1 MTGSG
6 RVAVEK
12 IQVTIDG
19 RAIDTTAGKT
29 ILETAKEHGIR
40 IPTLC
45 HLEGVEDVG
54 ACRLCI
60 VDVHGQLVT
69 SCTTQV
75 ADGMEIKTNTE
86 AVKDHRRTVLE
97 LLFAEGNHV
106 CSFCVSNGGCELQDL
121 ACELEMH
128 SVRVPYAYP
137 RNRIDAT
144 HPQFLI
150 DRDRCVLCGRC
161 VRVCAEVEGAHT
173 WGFAER
179 GSTAR
184 VITDLA
190 VDWGEAESCTS
201 CGKCVESCPTGA
213 IVRKGA
219 SNAEMRKKAD
229 LVGHLTERRAH
240 E

>member
-1 MTGSG
+1 METI
-6 RVAVEK
+6 RLK
-12 IQVTIDG
+12 IDG
-19 RAIDTTAGKT
+19 REITAQAGQT
-29 ILETAKEHGIR
+29 ILEVAKENGIN

-45 HLEGVEDVG
+45 HLDGVEDVG

-69 SCTTQV
+69 SCTTKV
-75 ADGMEIKTNTE
+75 GADMDVQTQT
-86 AVKDHRRTVLE
+86 APVKEYRRMILE
-97 LLFAEGNHV
+97 LLFAEGSHV

-121 ACELEMH
+121 ACDLEMH
-128 SVRVPYAYP
+128 SVRVPYSFP

-161 VRVCAEVEGAHT
+161 VRVCAQVEGAHT

-190 VDWGEAESCTS
+190 VDWGQAESCTS

-229 LVGHLTERRAH
+229 LVGRLTERREH

>member
-1 MTGSG
+1 METI
-6 RVAVEK
+6 K
-12 IQVTIDG
+12 LKIDG
-19 RAIDTTAGKT
+19 RDITTEAGKT
-29 ILETAKEHGIR
+29 ILEVATENGIR

-45 HLEGVEDVG
+45 HLDGLEDVG

-75 ADGMEIKTNTE
+75 AADMEVLTQTKT
-86 AVKDHRRTVLE
+86 VKEYRRMILE

-179 GSTAR
+179 GSAAR

-190 VDWGEAESCTS
+190 VDWGAAESCTS
-201 CGKCVESCPTGA
+201 CGKCVDVCPTGA
-213 IVRKGA
+213 IVFKGA
-219 SNAEMRKKAD
+219 SNAEILKDPD
-229 LVGHLTERRAH
+229 LVARLIERREH

>member
-1 MTGSG
+1 MES
-6 RVAVEK
+6 

-19 RAIDTTAGKT
+19 REITTVAGKT
-29 ILETAKEHGIR
+29 ILEVATENDIR

-45 HLEGVEDVG
+45 HLDGVEDVG

-60 VDVHGQLVT
+60 VDVNGQLVT

-75 ADGMEIKTNTE
+75 ADGMDVKTQTD
-86 AVKDHRRTVLE
+86 AVKAHRRVILE

-106 CSFCVSNGGCELQDL
+106 CSFCVSNGHCELQDL

-128 SVRVPYAYP
+128 SVNVPYSYP

-144 HPQFLI
+144 HPKFLI

-161 VRVCAEVEGAHT
+161 VRVCAQVEGAHT
-173 WGFAER
+173 WAFAER

-184 VITDLA
+184 VITDLD
-190 VDWGEAESCTS
+190 VDWGDAESCTS

-219 SNAEMRKKAD
+219 SNAEMVKKTE
-229 LVGHLTERRAH
+229 LVGRLTERREH

>member
-1 MTGSG
+1 METI
-6 RVAVEK
+6 K
-12 IQVTIDG
+12 LKIDG
-19 RAIDTTAGKT
+19 REIMAQAGKT
-29 ILETAKEHGIR
+29 VLEVATENGIR

-45 HLEGVEDVG
+45 HLDGVEDVG

-60 VDVHGQLVT
+60 VEVIGQLVPA
-69 SCTTQV
+69 CTTEV
-75 ADGMEIKTNTE
+75 ANEMVVQTQTEPIK
-86 AVKDHRRTVLE
+86 AYRRQVLE

-128 SVRVPYAYP
+128 SVNVPYAYP
-137 RNRIDAT
+137 RERVDAT
-144 HPQFLI
+144 HPWFLV

-190 VDWGEAESCTS
+190 VEWGEAETCTS

-213 IVRKGA
+213 LAVKGA
-219 SNAEMRKKAD
+219 SNAEMRKDTDMVAR
-229 LVGHLTERRAH
+229 LVERREH

>member
-1 MTGSG
+1 MRTITL
-6 RVAVEK
+6 K
-12 IQVTIDG
+12 IDG
-19 RAIDTTAGKT
+19 RDVVTTSGKT
-29 ILETAKEHGIR
+29 VLDVATENGIR

-45 HLEGVEDVG
+45 HLEGLRDSG

-60 VDVHGQLVT
+60 VELEGQMVT
-69 SCTTQV
+69 SCTTE
-75 ADGMEIKTNTE
+75 AIDGMEILTQTE
-86 AVKDHRRTVLE
+86 KVRDYRRMILE

-128 SVRVPYAYP
+128 SVRIPYAYP
-137 RNRIDAT
+137 RNRIDAS

-173 WGFAER
+173 WDFGDR

-184 VITDLA
+184 VITDLD
-190 VDWGEAESCTS
+190 VDWGDAESCTS
-201 CGKCVESCPTGA
+201 CGKCVEACPTGA
-213 IVRKGA
+213 IVFKGA
-219 SNAEMRKKAD
+219 SNAEMKKD
-229 LVGHLTERRAH
+229 SNLVARLVERREH

>member
-1 MTGSG
+1 MES
-6 RVAVEK
+6 

-19 RAIDTTAGKT
+19 REITTVAGKT
-29 ILETAKEHGIR
+29 ILEVATENDIR

-45 HLEGVEDVG
+45 HLDGVEDVG

-60 VDVHGQLVT
+60 VDVNGQLVT

-75 ADGMEIKTNTE
+75 ADGMDVKTQTD
-86 AVKDHRRTVLE
+86 AVKAHRRVILE

-106 CSFCVSNGGCELQDL
+106 CSFCVSNGHCELQDL

-128 SVRVPYAYP
+128 SVNVPYSYP

-144 HPQFLI
+144 HPKFLI

-161 VRVCAEVEGAHT
+161 VRVCAQVEGAHT

-184 VITDLA
+184 VITDLD
-190 VDWGEAESCTS
+190 VDWGDAESCTS

-219 SNAEMRKKAD
+219 SNAEMVKKTE
-229 LVGHLTERRAH
+229 LVGRLTERREH

>member
-1 MTGSG
+1 MES
-6 RVAVEK
+6 

-19 RAIDTTAGKT
+19 REITTAAGKT
-29 ILETAKEHGIR
+29 ILEVATENGIR

-45 HLEGVEDVG
+45 HLDGVEDVG

-60 VDVHGQLVT
+60 VDVNGQLVT

-75 ADGMEIKTNTE
+75 ADGMDVKTQTE
-86 AVKDHRRTVLE
+86 AVKAHRRVILE

-106 CSFCVSNGGCELQDL
+106 CSFCVSNGHCELQDL
-121 ACELEMH
+121 ACELGMH
-128 SVRVPYAYP
+128 SVNVPYSYP

-144 HPQFLI
+144 HPKFLI

-184 VITDLA
+184 VITDLD
-190 VDWGEAESCTS
+190 VDWGDAESCTS

-219 SNAEMRKKAD
+219 SNAEMVKKTE
-229 LVGHLTERRAH
+229 LVGRLTERREH

>member
-1 MTGSG
+1 MESITL
-6 RVAVEK
+6 
-12 IQVTIDG
+12 TIDG
-19 RAIDTTAGKT
+19 QLLTAEPG
-29 ILETAKEHGIR
+29 ETLLAVAERNGIR

-45 HLEGVEDVG
+45 HLEGLTDVG

-60 VDVHGQLVT
+60 VDVAGQLVPAC
-69 SCTTQV
+69 S
-75 ADGMEIKTNTE
+75 TE
-86 AVKDHRRTVLE
+86 AAAEMEVKTSTEQVKTYRRKVLE

-128 SVRVPYAYP
+128 SVSVPYSYP
-137 RNRIDAT
+137 RNRVDAT
-144 HPQFLI
+144 HPWFLI

-161 VRVCAEVEGAHT
+161 VRACAEVEGAHT
-173 WGFAER
+173 WAFAER
-179 GSTAR
+179 GHTAR
-184 VITDLA
+184 VITDLD

-213 IVRKGA
+213 IVPKGA
-219 SNAEMRKKAD
+219 SNAEMIKDSD
-229 LVGHLTERRAH
+229 LVARLIERRAH

>member
-1 MTGSG
+1 
-6 RVAVEK
+6 VES

-19 RAIDTTAGKT
+19 REITTVAGKT
-29 ILETAKEHGIR
+29 ILEVATENDIR

-45 HLEGVEDVG
+45 HLDGVEDVG

-60 VDVHGQLVT
+60 VDVNGQLVT

-75 ADGMEIKTNTE
+75 ADGMDVKTQTD
-86 AVKDHRRTVLE
+86 AVKAHRRVILE

-106 CSFCVSNGGCELQDL
+106 CSFCVSNGHCELQDL

-128 SVRVPYAYP
+128 SVNVPYSYP

-144 HPQFLI
+144 HPKFLI

-161 VRVCAEVEGAHT
+161 VRVCAQVEGAHT
-173 WGFAER
+173 WAFAER

-184 VITDLA
+184 VITDLD
-190 VDWGEAESCTS
+190 VDWGDAESCTS

-219 SNAEMRKKAD
+219 SNAEMVKKTE
-229 LVGHLTERRAH
+229 LVGRLTERREH

>member
-1 MTGSG
+1 METI
-6 RVAVEK
+6 K
-12 IQVTIDG
+12 LKIDG
-19 RAIDTTAGKT
+19 REILTQAGKT
-29 ILETAKEHGIR
+29 ILEVARENGIE

-45 HLEGVEDVG
+45 HLDGVEDVG

-60 VDVHGQLVT
+60 VEVIGQLVPA
-69 SCTTQV
+69 CTTEV
-75 ADGMEIKTNTE
+75 ANEMVVMTQTEPIK
-86 AVKDHRRTVLE
+86 KYRRQVLE

-128 SVRVPYAYP
+128 SVTVPYAYP
-137 RNRIDAT
+137 RNRVDAT
-144 HPQFLI
+144 HPWFLI

-179 GSTAR
+179 GSSAR

-190 VDWGEAESCTS
+190 VEWGDAETCTS

-213 IVRKGA
+213 LAIKGA
-219 SNAEMRKKAD
+219 SNAEMRKD
-229 LVGHLTERRAH
+229 TGMVGRLVERREH

>member
-1 MTGSG
+1 METI
-6 RVAVEK
+6 K
-12 IQVTIDG
+12 LKIDG
-19 RAIDTTAGKT
+19 REITTEPGKT
-29 ILETAKEHGIR
+29 ILEVATENGIR

-45 HLEGVEDVG
+45 HLDGLEDIG

-60 VDVHGQLVT
+60 VDVHGKLVT
-69 SCTTQV
+69 SCTTLV
-75 ADGMEIKTNTE
+75 APDMEVLTQTE
-86 AVKDHRRTVLE
+86 AVKAYRRTILE

-128 SVRVPYAYP
+128 SVQIPYSYP

-161 VRVCAEVEGAHT
+161 VRVCAQVEGAHT
-173 WGFAER
+173 WDFAER
-179 GSTAR
+179 GSSAR
-184 VITDLA
+184 VITDLD
-190 VDWGEAESCTS
+190 VDWGDAESCTS
-201 CGKCVESCPTGA
+201 CGKCVEACPTGA

-219 SNAEMRKKAD
+219 SNAEMRKDPVKI
-229 LVGHLTERRAH
+229 GRLTERRTRG
-240 E
+240 

>member
-1 MTGSG
+1 METI
-6 RVAVEK
+6 RLK
-12 IQVTIDG
+12 IDG
-19 RAIDTTAGKT
+19 REIEAQAGQT
-29 ILETAKEHGIR
+29 ILEVAKANGIN

-69 SCTTQV
+69 SCTTQI
-75 ADGMEIKTNTE
+75 APDMEVQTQTE
-86 AVKDHRRTVLE
+86 AVKSHRRMILE
-97 LLFAEGNHV
+97 LLFAEGSHV

-128 SVRVPYAYP
+128 SVRVPYSFP
-137 RNRIDAT
+137 RNRIDAS

-161 VRVCAEVEGAHT
+161 VRVCAQVEGAHT

-184 VITDLA
+184 VITDLD
-190 VDWGEAESCTS
+190 VDWGDAASCTS

-219 SNAEMRKKAD
+219 SNAEMRKKTD
-229 LVGHLTERRAH
+229 LVGQLTERREH

>member
-1 MTGSG
+1 METI
-6 RVAVEK
+6 K
-12 IQVTIDG
+12 LKIDG
-19 RAIDTTAGKT
+19 REIVSESGKT
-29 ILETAKEHGIR
+29 VLEVATDNGIR

-45 HLEGVEDVG
+45 HLEGLADVG

-60 VDVHGQLVT
+60 VEVIGQLVPA
-69 SCTTQV
+69 CTTEV
-75 ADGMEIKTNTE
+75 ANEMVVNTQTE
-86 AVKDHRRTVLE
+86 AIRGYRRMILE

-106 CSFCVSNGGCELQDL
+106 CSFCVSSGACELQDL

-128 SVRVPYAYP
+128 SVTVPYAYP
-137 RNRIDAT
+137 RNRVDAT
-144 HPQFLI
+144 HPWFLI

-173 WGFAER
+173 WAFGER
-179 GSTAR
+179 GSMAR

-201 CGKCVESCPTGA
+201 CGKCVEVCPTGA
-213 IVRKGA
+213 IVLKGA
-219 SNAEMRKKAD
+219 SNAEMRKDSD
-229 LVGHLTERRAH
+229 LVTRLIARREH

>member
-1 MTGSG
+1 METIK
-6 RVAVEK
+6 VK
-12 IQVTIDG
+12 IDG
-19 RAIDTTAGKT
+19 REITTQAGKT
-29 ILETAKEHGIR
+29 ILEVATENGIR

-60 VDVHGQLVT
+60 VDVHGQMVT

-75 ADGMEIKTNTE
+75 TADMDVKTQTE
-86 AVKDHRRTVLE
+86 PVKAYRRTILE

-106 CSFCVSNGGCELQDL
+106 CSFCVSNGNCELQDL

-128 SVRVPYAYP
+128 SVTVPYSYP
-137 RNRIDAT
+137 RNRVDAS
-144 HPQFLI
+144 HPWFLI

-173 WGFAER
+173 WAFADR
-179 GSTAR
+179 GHTAR
-184 VITDLA
+184 VITDLD
-190 VDWGEAESCTS
+190 VDWGDAESCTS
-201 CGKCVESCPTGA
+201 CGKCVEACPTGA
-213 IVRKGA
+213 IVIKGA
-219 SNAEMRKKAD
+219 SNAEMQKDSD
-229 LVGHLTERRAH
+229 LVARLIERRAH